1 MGTCQQNFMLAPYH
15 PWHAGLLLC
24 LFRCAKCRVVSHWI
38 RFVARSST
46 FLAGNGPVPFQ
57 EGRRQKPGICT
68 WKSIYKVYGSILL
81 DEHRCFAAIK
91 AQSSRWKDRWKSTS
105 NEWDSSVAN
114 KHKVDRHRSTVY
126 SFWVFNEICCSLQCG
141 SWSKTSHSQ
150 TNQTAFTFL
159 RPDFLHMVMPIHLT
173 V

>member
-24 LFRCAKCRVVSHWI
+24 LFRWAKCRVVSHWI

-68 WKSIYKVYGSILL
+68 WKFIYKVYGSILL

-91 AQSSRWKDRWKSTS
+91 AQSSIWKDRWKSTS

-114 KHKVDRHRSTVY
+114 KQKVDRHRSTVFEF
-126 SFWVFNEICCSLQCG
+126 SMRFAAVFNAGHEARRP
-141 SWSKTSHSQ
+141 T
-150 TNQTAFTFL
+150 L
-159 RPDFLHMVMPIHLT
+159 RPTRQPLPFCVPTFSIWSCQFI
-173 V
+173 